1 MTSKRPNV
9 RASRQGLVRWENCCV
24 SLAQSET
31 CCSLQQFLY
40 VHDRMSG
47 VRSCLSDPVK
57 FKFLVWWPVC
67 WVHVYRYTAKLSK
80 DDLCG
85 VEGLRGRAVG
95 GQADRQGGP
104 AREEEGCSWPAAGQA
119 TCGALRSRRN
129 GGKHSHPVPTM
140 LIQGI
145 VGYLDCVG
153 HRYCNNRN
161 TVEPFAAMFW
171 ALGIVCTCQ
180 HLILPAGPASLY
192 RRTQSMSLYGHSW
205 FNSQRRCVASP
216 PPLCQS
222 RYVIYLCCTRW

>member
-1 MTSKRPNV
+1 MIQVIQLIHGWLFCAVWHRPWLVSQKCVLSPPHKHRRQPFFYTICMTSKRPNV
-9 RASRQGLVRWENCCV
+9 RASRQGLVQWENCCV

-140 LIQGI
+140 LT
-145 VGYLDCVG
+145 
-153 HRYCNNRN
+153 H
-161 TVEPFAAMFW
+161 
-171 ALGIVCTCQ
+171 
-180 HLILPAGPASLY
+180 
-192 RRTQSMSLYGHSW
+192 
-205 FNSQRRCVASP
+205 
-216 PPLCQS
+216 
-222 RYVIYLCCTRW
+222 